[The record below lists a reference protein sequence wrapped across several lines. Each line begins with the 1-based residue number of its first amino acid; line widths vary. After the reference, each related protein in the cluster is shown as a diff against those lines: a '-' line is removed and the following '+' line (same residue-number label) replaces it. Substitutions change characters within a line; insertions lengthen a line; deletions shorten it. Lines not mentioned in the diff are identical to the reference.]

1 VKRSKRQTGIR
12 PRKWLGAATAVFVA
26 GLLALLSAL
35 LSGPAVGSPAAG
47 PTTVLLGN
55 AGRFALLAG
64 SGLTNTGVTTVSGD
78 VGAGNPTP
86 TETGFQACAVNPADC
101 VVLTGASSNHVGDG
115 VAFDGQAALTAA
127 YNDAAGR
134 TATRVATQ
142 LGTQN
147 LDPGVYDSASGTF
160 QITGALTLNA
170 HGDPDAVWIF
180 QMGTTLNTAVG
191 STVNLVNGAQS
202 CNIFWQVGSSA
213 SLGSASLLRGTV
225 MAHDSISVD
234 DAATVRGR
242 LLAGAR
248 ANHAGAV
255 TLIHDTITRP
265 SCAPVVPP
273 SSSSPPPTTS
283 GPPPTTT
290 GPPPTTTGPPPTTGG
305 PPTTTGVPTTDQST
319 APTGPGPTGG
329 PSTDQSSAPT
339 SPGGPG
345 TGTITPSPTG
355 PQVTQTPSGP
365 VGTGDSLPPAP
376 GGGAGGAHY
385 GLVAL
390 LLLVGT
396 GCVVGVARLAQ
407 RWNH

>member
-1 VKRSKRQTGIR
+1 
-12 PRKWLGAATAVFVA
+12 VFVV
-26 GLLALLSAL
+26 GLLALLPGL

-55 AGRFALLAG
+55 AQRFALLAG
-64 SGLTNTGVTTVSGD
+64 AGLTNTGVTTVTGD
-78 VGAGNPTP
+78 VGAGVPTP

-115 VAFDGQAALTAA
+115 VAFNGQDALTTA
-127 YNDAAGR
+127 YNNAAGR

-180 QMGTTLNTAVG
+180 QMGTTLNTAVA

-225 MAHDSISVD
+225 MAHDSISLD
-234 DAATVRGR
+234 DGVTVRGR

-248 ANHAGAV
+248 PNHAGAV

-273 SSSSPPPTTS
+273 TTTAPPSTTV
-283 GPPPTTT
+283 PPTTT
-290 GPPPTTTGPPPTTGG
+290 SPPPTTGG

-345 TGTITPSPTG
+345 TGTISPSPTG

-365 VGTGDSLPPAP
+365 VGTGDSLPPSP

-396 GCVVGVARLAQ
+396 ACVVGVARLAQ